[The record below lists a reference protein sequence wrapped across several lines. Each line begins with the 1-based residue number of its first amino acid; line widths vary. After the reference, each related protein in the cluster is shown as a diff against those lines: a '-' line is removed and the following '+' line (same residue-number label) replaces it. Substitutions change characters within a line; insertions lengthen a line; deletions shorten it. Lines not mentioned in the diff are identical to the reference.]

1 VTNEVADDISLGEA
15 AKNFLAS
22 LTAEE
27 RAASQTDINRFVR
40 WFGSQR
46 PIAGLNAPEIENY
59 SERLSQSDKDYSRR
73 LEVVKAFLAGAK
85 KFKWTKSNLGTNLK
99 PRKTRSKTRATSSR
113 PAPAEVILTQEGH
126 SQLVEELDGLKARRL
141 QVTEDIRKAAADK
154 DFRENAPLHA
164 AREEKGHIEGRI
176 MELEATL
183 KAARIMDM
191 AKEISIHVSIG
202 KTVVVCDLST
212 GEEARYTLVSPRE
225 VDLVRGKI
233 SSVSPIGQALLG
245 KREGQTCN
253 VTAPVGTLRYKIK
266 RVE

>member
-1 VTNEVADDISLGEA
+1 MTNEGADITLGEA
-15 AKNFLAS
+15 ANRFVATLA
-22 LTAEE
+22 AEE
-27 RAASQTDINRFVR
+27 RAASQPDIDRFVR

-46 PIAGLNAPEIENY
+46 PIGGLNAPEIENY
-59 SERLSQSDKDYSRR
+59 AERLSQSDKEYSRK

-85 KFKWTKSNLGTNLK
+85 KFKWTKTNLGTNLK
-99 PRKTRSKTRATSSR
+99 LRKTRTKAKSTTSR
-113 PAPAEVILTQEGH
+113 PAPDEVILTQEGH
-126 SQLVEELDGLKARRL
+126 TQLVEELATLKTRRL
-141 QVTEDIRKAAADK
+141 QVIEDIRKAAADK

-183 KAARIMDM
+183 KSARIMN
-191 AKEISIHVSIG
+191 AAQETSIHVTIG
-202 KTVVVCDLST
+202 NTVVVCDLST
-212 GEEARYTLVSPRE
+212 GEEAKYTLVSPRE

-245 KREGQTCN
+245 KREGQTCS